1 MASTNPQ
8 NVTLYGRLSYP
19 VFNHKDAVARNAKS
33 AFPKTDPNEVSPEF
47 NILLD
52 QVQLDKF
59 MAHVTDVF
67 LPYCLAQ
74 HTAGEKRNALDAAQI
89 KRIMGVLEDPE
100 NQPPYIPLKLVPEK
114 TQDLAPDAVY
124 MLKVT
129 GNKGVDIELKA
140 IVNAEEELAVPD
152 PTQLTF
158 PVIKPL
164 RQTVHNIYAGCYVAI
179 TANLYAFVS
188 GKVPGFSASSSVC
201 IFKMDGDRFGG
212 GGEIDEDEIFAD

>member
-33 AFPKTDPNEVSPEF
+33 SFPKADPNDVAPEF
-47 NILLD
+47 NILLE
-52 QVQLDKF
+52 QAQLDKF
-59 MAHVTDVF
+59 LTHVKDVF

-89 KRIMGVLEDPE
+89 KRIMGVLDDPE

-114 TQDLAPDAVY
+114 TQELAPDAVY

-129 GNKGVDIELKA
+129 GNKGTDVELKA
-140 IVNAEEELAVPD
+140 VVNSEDELAVPD
-152 PTQLTF
+152 PDQLTF

-164 RQTVHNIYAGCYVAI
+164 RQTVHNVYAGCYVAI

-188 GKVPGFSASSSVC
+188 GKVPGFSASSGVC
-201 IFKMDGDRFGG
+201 IFKMDADRFGG
-212 GGEIDEDEIFAD
+212 GGDIDEEEIFAD